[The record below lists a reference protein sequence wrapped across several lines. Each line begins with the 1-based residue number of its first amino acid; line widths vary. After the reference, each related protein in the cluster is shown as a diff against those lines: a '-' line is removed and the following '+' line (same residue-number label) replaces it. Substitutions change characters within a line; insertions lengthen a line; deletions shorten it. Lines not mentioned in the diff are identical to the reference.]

1 MKENLDNQDIQTENE
16 AQQPLIED
24 MNMPEKKSK
33 KEINFSIYNYTEK
46 KIRKL

>member
-1 MKENLDNQDIQTENE
+1 MKENQDNQDIQTENE
-16 AQQPLIED
+16 AQQLLIED
-24 MNMPEKKSK
+24 INIPEKKK